1 MENTLNKTKWALD
14 NAHSEVQFKIKHL
27 VISTV
32 TGTFNTFSGTL
43 ESNGENF
50 ENANVEFTVDVN
62 SIETNNPDRN
72 THLKSDDFFAADKY
86 PQIKFV
92 SSSMTKKS
100 DEEYELVGNLTI
112 RDVTKPI
119 TLKANYG
126 GQIVDPW
133 GNTKIGF
140 EVEGKLNRKEY
151 NLLWSAITESGGL
164 VVSDEVKLHINIEFA
179 KQA

>member
-1 MENTLNKTKWALD
+1 MENSTTLTKWALD

-32 TGTFNTFSGTL
+32 TGTFNTFSGKL
-43 ESNGENF
+43 ESNGDSF
-50 ENANVEFTVDVN
+50 ENANVEFSVDVN
-62 SIETNNPDRN
+62 SIETNNADRN
-72 THLKSDDFFAADKY
+72 THLKSDDFFAADKF
-86 PQIKFV
+86 PEIKFI
-92 SSSMTKKS
+92 STSMTKKS
-100 DEEYELVGNLTI
+100 DEEYELIGDLTI

-119 TLKANYG
+119 KLKANYG

-140 EVEGKLNRKEY
+140 EVEGKINRKEY